1 MTTPEKT
8 ICAAAVIIPP
18 HEIWRPIQAM
28 RARYDRHFARWMP
41 HITLAFPFRP
51 KEEFESLAPQ
61 FEKACADIKPFEIEL
76 AEFRYFDHGRD
87 SFTLWLEV
95 KPPEPLIALQ
105 AALVLVTPD
114 CGDVALFAAGFTP
127 HLSVG
132 QARGEPIMNK
142 LRETLQTNWKPLRFQ
157 VSELCLVWRGE
168 MPPDDAFRVGGKV
181 QLGQRGM

>member
-1 MTTPEKT
+1 MTPPTKT

-61 FEKACADIKPFEIEL
+61 FEKACADIEPFEIEL

-95 KPPEPLIALQ
+95 KPPEPLIA
-105 AALVLVTPD
+105 
-114 CGDVALFAAGFTP
+114 C
-127 HLSVG
+127 S
-132 QARGEPIMNK
+132 
-142 LRETLQTNWKPLRFQ
+142 
-157 VSELCLVWRGE
+157 
-168 MPPDDAFRVGGKV
+168 PPWCWSRPTATTSRCSPPASH
-181 QLGQRGM
+181 RT